1 MKVLY
6 LAKLDENDRIVERF
20 TKELLGEGYEFHVV
34 NIINLPGEIPLKMNG
49 EVIDVC
55 TEYNLSKY
63 YEKQKINQTLI
74 DEYLKDM
81 NVLSRKAIIGN
92 PLHYVKWFVK
102 ENNIDLV
109 ISGGHV
115 TSQTED
121 LFSSSFANQLMQA
134 LPVPYLSIKDDTDGT
149 KTLKTI
155 AIVREF
161 VDPAKRNLDLIN
173 DLVNKTNAKVL
184 LVKLNTPNSHMEEGE
199 LKQKMQLFADLNDLK
214 NVEFVT
220 VSASDKET
228 AVKNLVSEHHV
239 DLLTL
244 GHIHRNG
251 ISSFLRGD
259 LRADVLNHIKVP
271 IYMY

>member
-1 MKVLY
+1 MKVLV
-6 LAKLDENDRIVERF
+6 LAKLDDHDHIVQDFSKKFLREDA
-20 TKELLGEGYEFHVV
+20 EIHLLNAVL
-34 NIINLPGEIPLKMNG
+34 IPSEIPLKMNG

-63 YEKQKINQTLI
+63 YDLQKVNQSCL
-74 DEYLKDM
+74 DSYLEGM
-81 NVLSRKAIIGN
+81 NVSNRKAFIGN
-92 PLHYVKWFVK
+92 PLQIVKWYVK

-115 TSQTED
+115 TTHRED
-121 LFSSSFANQLMQA
+121 VFSSSFANHLLQTLS
-134 LPVPYLSIKDDTDGT
+134 VPYLSVKGD
-149 KTLKTI
+149 LNNSLEMNTI

-161 VDPAKRNLDLIN
+161 VDPAKRNLDLIKT
-173 DLVNKTNAKVL
+173 LRNKFHSKVL
-184 LVKLNTPNSHMEEGE
+184 FVKINTPNNHMNEVE
-199 LKQKMQLFADLNDLK
+199 LKQKMQLFAELNDLK
-214 NVEFVT
+214 DVEFVT
-220 VSASDKET
+220 INASEKEN
-228 AVKNLVSEHHV
+228 AIQDLIVNYKI

-259 LRADVLNHIKVP
+259 LRADVLNHVNIP